1 MAEQLAE
8 NYHNTWGRKKKLELE
23 AKGENPR
30 GSPQPPWA
38 PPTCPLPTLRAPT
51 VCPPSAPD
59 GHPVGPTPSWRHLH
73 GCCWHLLQ
81 GLSFPLHL
89 PWVLLPWVPRSSRPT
104 HGC

>member
-30 GSPQPPWA
+30 GCPQPCGH
-38 PPTCPLPTLRAPT
+38 PPCVPT
-51 VCPPSAPD
+51 PPHH
-59 GHPVGPTPSWRHLH
+59 GHPVDPTPSWRHLQ
-73 GCCWHLLQ
+73 GCCPHLLLQ

-89 PWVLLPWVPRSSRPT
+89 PWALLPWVLLSSRPT